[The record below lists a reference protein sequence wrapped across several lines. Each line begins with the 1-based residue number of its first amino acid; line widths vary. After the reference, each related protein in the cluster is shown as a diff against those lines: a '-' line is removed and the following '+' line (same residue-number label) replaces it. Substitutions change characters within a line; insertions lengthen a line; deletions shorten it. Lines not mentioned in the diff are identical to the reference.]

1 MKRVKTADIWVS
13 DVYLQRGLE
22 TLLDKSF
29 SAPARKRFVFFTIEN
44 YYAVKAQ
51 NYDLS
56 THRLV
61 LLTQGDMYYF
71 LSDFK
76 MFRLN
81 ARSDLSTLQ
90 RSIKDIASDGEK
102 VRKRTEKIV
111 LTDRDKVFIDQ
122 FSSGK
127 SVQEIAMLNK
137 LHYKTV
143 YQNRQKLITKL
154 GCTNLVN
161 FFTTLK
167 SDVFKRWVVSA

>member
-1 MKRVKTADIWVS
+1 MKRVKTADIWIS
-13 DVYLQRGLE
+13 DIYLQRGLE
-22 TLLDKSF
+22 TLLETSF

-44 YYAVKAQ
+44 YYDVKAQ

-76 MFRLN
+76 MFRLH
-81 ARSDLSTLQ
+81 ARCDLSTLQ
-90 RSIKDIASDGEK
+90 RSIKDIASDVEK
-102 VRKRTEKIV
+102 VRKRPEKIV
-111 LTDRDKVFIDQ
+111 LTARDKIFLDQ
-122 FSSGK
+122 FSAGK
-127 SVQEIAMLNK
+127 SVQEIALLNK
-137 LHYKTV
+137 IHYKTV

-161 FFTTLK
+161 FFRTLK
-167 SDVFKRWVVSA
+167 SDVFKTWVVSA

>member
-13 DVYLQRGLE
+13 DIYLQRGLE
-22 TLLDKSF
+22 TLLENAF
-29 SAPARKRFVFFTIEN
+29 SASASKRFVFFTIEN
-44 YYAVKAQ
+44 YYDVKAH

-56 THRLV
+56 SHLLV

-71 LSDFK
+71 LNDFK
-76 MFRLN
+76 MFRLQ
-81 ARSDLSTLQ
+81 ARCDLSTLQ
-90 RSIKDIASDGEK
+90 RAIKEIAANEERS
-102 VRKRTEKIV
+102 RKTPEKIV
-111 LTDRDKVFIDQ
+111 LTDRDKVFLDQ

-127 SVQEIAMLNK
+127 SVQEIAMINK

-154 GCTNLVN
+154 GCTNLIN

>member
-90 RSIKDIASDGEK
+90 RSIKDIAADGEK

-111 LTDRDKVFIDQ
+111 LTDRDKVLYQSRQLLYNAEKRCIQ
-122 FSSGK
+122 TMGGFSIVTGWFLAPP
-127 SVQEIAMLNK
+127 INNIY
-137 LHYKTV
+137 HD
-143 YQNRQKLITKL
+143 I
-154 GCTNLVN
+154 
-161 FFTTLK
+161 
-167 SDVFKRWVVSA
+167 